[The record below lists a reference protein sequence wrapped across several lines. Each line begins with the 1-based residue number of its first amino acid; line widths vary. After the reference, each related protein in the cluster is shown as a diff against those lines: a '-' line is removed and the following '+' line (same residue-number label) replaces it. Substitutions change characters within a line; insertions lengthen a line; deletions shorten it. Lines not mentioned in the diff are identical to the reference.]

1 MRIWLNAGEASGD
14 LHGALLAQKLRERAP
29 DIELVGMAGPAMRDA
44 GVTPLFRVESLSV
57 MGLTEVLGQLPK
69 IIGLLRGIKNRL
81 KELRPD
87 ALVCIDAQA
96 FNFRVISMARAL
108 DIPVYY
114 YISPKL
120 WAWRPGR
127 ARFIRDNVRRM
138 LCILPF
144 EKEFYRNYGM
154 DVDYVG
160 NPLLDGIDW
169 TGLGDIQRDARR
181 IGILPGSRK
190 KEIRPLLPQFGEA
203 ARLLLQKHPDLQF
216 DLLRAPGIDE
226 QMLRELWPADVPV
239 RLLPPENR
247 YQRIR
252 ACNFVIAASGTVT
265 LECALLGTPAIVA
278 YKLSALTFGLA
289 KHFVKVRFISLPNLI
304 LDKGVLPEML
314 QEQADAQP
322 LAQVALSWLDDSSV
336 LENKRQEL
344 ARLHN
349 LLGRH
354 GAPLRAADIILA
366 DLAGKPV
373 PPGVELQ
380 P

>member
-1 MRIWLNAGEASGD
+1 MRIWINAGEASGD
-14 LHGALLAQKLRERAP
+14 LHGALLAHKLRERKP
-29 DIELVGMAGPAMRDA
+29 DIDLVGMAGPAMREA
-44 GVTPLFRVESLSV
+44 GVTPLFRVEALSV
-57 MGLTEVLGQLPK
+57 MGLTEVFGHLPK
-69 IIGLLRGIKNRL
+69 IISLLRGIKR
-81 KELRPD
+81 ELRNQRPD

-108 DIPVYY
+108 GIPVYY

-144 EKEFYRNYGM
+144 EKEFYRKYGLE
-154 DVDYVG
+154 VDYVG

-169 TGLGDIQRDARR
+169 PSLNTIQRDGLR

-203 ARLLLQKHPDLQF
+203 ARLLLQKHPFLQF
-216 DLLRAPGIDE
+216 DLIRAPGIDE
-226 QMLRELWPADVPV
+226 QMLLDLWPADVPIC
-239 RLLPPENR
+239 LHPPEER

-252 ACNFVIAASGTVT
+252 ACHFVIAASGTVT

-278 YKLSALTFGLA
+278 YKLSALTFSLA
-289 KHFVKVRFISLPNLI
+289 RLFIHVRFISLPNLI

-314 QEQADAQP
+314 QKQADALP
-322 LAQVALSWLDDSSV
+322 LARLALSWLEDPDL
-336 LENKRQEL
+336 LEDNRREL
-344 ARLHN
+344 ARLHS
-349 LLGRH
+349 LLGRR
-354 GAPLRAADIILA
+354 GAALRAADIILA
-366 DLAGKPV
+366 DLQGEPI
-373 PPGVELQ
+373 PPGVAA

>member
-1 MRIWLNAGEASGD
+1 MRIWINAGEASGD
-14 LHGALLAQKLRERAP
+14 LHGALLAEKLRERAP
-29 DIELVGMAGPAMRDA
+29 DVDLVGMAGPAMREA
-44 GVTPLFRVESLSV
+44 GVKPLFRVEALSV
-57 MGLTEVLGQLPK
+57 MGLTEVFGHLPK
-69 IIGLLRGIKNRL
+69 ILGLLRGIKR
-81 KELRPD
+81 ELRVQRPD

-96 FNFRVISMARAL
+96 FNFRVINMARAL

-127 ARFIRDNVRRM
+127 AKFIRDNVRRM

-144 EKEFYRNYGM
+144 EKEFYRQYGLE
-154 DVDYVG
+154 VDYVG

-169 TGLGDIQRDARR
+169 PSLNNIQRDTRR

-190 KEIRPLLPQFGEA
+190 KEIRPLLPQFGQA
-203 ARLLLQKHPDLQF
+203 ARLLLQKHPSLQF
-216 DLLRAPGIDE
+216 DLIQAPGIDK
-226 QMLRELWPADVPV
+226 QMLLDLWPADVPV
-239 RLLPPENR
+239 NLHPPSQR

-252 ACNFVIAASGTVT
+252 ASNFVIAASGTVT

-289 KHFVKVRFISLPNLI
+289 KHFIHVRYISLPNLI

-314 QEQADAQP
+314 QEQADAEP
-322 LAQVALSWLDDSSV
+322 LARLALSWLDDTAL
-336 LENKRQEL
+336 LEEKRRDL
-344 ARLHN
+344 ARLHS
-349 LLGRH
+349 LLGRR

-366 DLAGKPV
+366 DLEGRPV
-373 PPGVELQ
+373 PSGVEL
-380 P
+380 